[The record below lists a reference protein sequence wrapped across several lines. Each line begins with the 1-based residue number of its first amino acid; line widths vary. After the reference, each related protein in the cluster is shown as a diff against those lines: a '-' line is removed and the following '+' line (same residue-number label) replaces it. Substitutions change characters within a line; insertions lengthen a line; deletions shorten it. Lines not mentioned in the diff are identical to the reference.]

1 MWLLIQQYP
10 PLWLG
15 ICLVL
20 GLLVGSFLNVVIL
33 RLPPLLEYEWQVQ
46 SRTLLNLDTALEP
59 PPPGLVWDRSHCPHC
74 DHQISA
80 WENIPVLSYLLLRG
94 RCRSCKQAISWRYPL
109 IEILTALVTV
119 IVAYRFGPSSEAI
132 GGFLLSW
139 IFIVL
144 AAIDLDEQLLPDIIT
159 LPSLWMGMIFSLI
172 GNFSDPTSSIVG
184 AAAGYLSLWSI
195 YQGFKLLTGKE
206 GMGYGDFKLLAL
218 IGAWLGWQALPGT
231 ILMASLV
238 GTCVGIVLLANR
250 RQHQGQPMPFGPY
263 LAVAG
268 WLMLLFGDVINGT
281 YLRLSGL
288 T

>member
-1 MWLLIQQYP
+1 MWLLVQQYP

-46 SRTLLNLDTALEP
+46 SRTLLSLDGVLEP

-74 DHQISA
+74 NHQISA

-94 RCRSCKQAISWRYPL
+94 RCRSCKQTISWRYPL
-109 IEILTALVTV
+109 IETLTTFATV

-144 AAIDLDEQLLPDIIT
+144 AGIDLDKQLLPDIIT
-159 LPSLWMGMIFSLI
+159 LPSLWMGMIFSLL
-172 GNFSDPTSSIVG
+172 GNFSDPSSSIVG
-184 AAAGYLSLWSI
+184 ATAGYLSLWSV

-231 ILMASLV
+231 ILIASLL
-238 GTCVGIVLLANR
+238 GTCAGIVLLVSR

>member
-1 MWLLIQQYP
+1 MWLLVQQYP

-15 ICLVL
+15 TCLLL
-20 GLLVGSFLNVVIL
+20 GLLIGSFLNVVIL
-33 RLPPLLEYEWQVQ
+33 RLPPLLEYEWQTQ
-46 SRTLLNLDTALEP
+46 SRTLLGLDTTLEQS
-59 PPPGLVWDRSHCPHC
+59 PPGLVWDRSHCPHC
-74 DHQISA
+74 NHQISS

-94 RCRSCKQAISWRYPL
+94 RCHNCKQAINWRYPL
-109 IEILTALVTV
+109 IEILTGLATM
-119 IVAYRFGPSSEAI
+119 IVAYRFGPSYEAI

-144 AAIDLDEQLLPDIIT
+144 AVIDLDKQLLPDAIT
-159 LPSLWMGMIFSLI
+159 LPGIWSGMIFSLI
-172 GNFSDPTSSIVG
+172 GNFSDPAASIVG
-184 AAAGYLSLWSI
+184 ATAGYLSLWSV

-206 GMGYGDFKLLAL
+206 GMGYGDFKLLAM

-231 ILMASLV
+231 ILIASLV
-238 GTCVGIVLLANR
+238 GTSSGIVLLMSR

-263 LAVAG
+263 LTVAG
-268 WLMLLFGDVINGT
+268 WLMLLFGDVINDT